1 MAKPKNPY
9 YVTEENK
16 FLRQM
21 VNMGLFGYTDE
32 QIIDMMDLEDVAEQ
46 FTKDLKTIDHPVWA
60 AYKKGQNKRLL
71 QFDQNLLNAATK
83 GNLKA
88 QEELEGRIAMRER
101 KRN

>member
-1 MAKPKNPY
+1 
-9 YVTEENK
+9 
-16 FLRQM
+16 M
-21 VNMGLFGYTDE
+21 VNMGLFGYSAE
-32 QIIDMMDLEDVAEQ
+32 QIIDMMDLEEVAEQ
-46 FTKDLKTIDHPVWA
+46 FTKDLQTVDHPVWQ

-88 QEELEGRIAMRER
+88 QEELEGRIAMREK